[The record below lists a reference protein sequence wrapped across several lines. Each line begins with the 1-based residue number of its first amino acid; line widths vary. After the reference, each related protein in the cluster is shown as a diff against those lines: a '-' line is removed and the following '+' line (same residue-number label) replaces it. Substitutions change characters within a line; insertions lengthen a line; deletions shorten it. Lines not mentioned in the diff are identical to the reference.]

1 MNAIIKRML
10 LTFAG
15 AFLCCAALDAQVSIQ
30 ADQQEVRSVI
40 RQIERSSQYRFFFS
54 SELPGLDRRVTLHL
68 KDVPLEEALDK
79 LLDGI
84 PVDYT
89 VRDGSQVVLSERKGP
104 AEQPPVPGDK
114 SLRGRV
120 TDEAGEP
127 LVGVVVTVKGGRIAD
142 GRSTDLNG
150 YYSFPDVS
158 PEDVL
163 IFQYMGFARQEIRV
177 GRRRTLN
184 VTMYESSEMLDDVV
198 VIGYGTLEKRELTS
212 SVTSL
217 KAKDFIGGNTA
228 SPVQAIM
235 GKVTGLDIHS
245 SAGNDPNSSVSLQL
259 RGVNSLL
266 ADQGPLVVID
276 GIPGGNIN
284 ILQKEDIVSID
295 VLKDASAGAIY
306 GTRASG
312 GVILVTTRM
321 GQEGKVGVSYS
332 SELTTE
338 TILRR
343 AHVLTSDQW
352 RELGKEDM
360 GGDTDWFQEITRTP
374 FTQRQMI
381 SMSGGSK
388 TFSAYAS
395 AYWKTAQGMAI
406 GSDRQEV
413 GARFNFSYTTLGGH
427 LELSGRVN
435 YVNLRSNYTDSG
447 IFRDAL
453 TLNPTIP
460 VYNPNDESGYNILT
474 GNDEY
479 NPVANVNLKEDSSQ
493 NDRLQAA
500 LSAKANIARG
510 LTSTLTV
517 GALQDVDS
525 NGYWESALHRES
537 RENNRDGY
545 ARQSWK
551 RYTGTNVEWVTN
563 YNLLKGR
570 HSLKAA
576 AGYSFQQTGAKLEF
590 SGSNA
595 DFSND
600 GSKYYNMGDGKY
612 LAEGRASMKSY
623 KSPRERLIAVFAR
636 VNYSFDDRYLVSAS
650 ARYEGS
656 SKFGDNNKWGLFP
669 ALSAAW
675 RISQESFLRSV
686 PWINDIRIRA
696 GVGVTGNQGFD
707 PGVTTRMYR
716 SDTDPYYVDGRW
728 ITVYGLSK
736 NVNYD
741 LQWETKTEYNVGVDW
756 DLFDHR
762 FSGKVDVYKR
772 YVDKLIYDIN
782 VAQPPAVY
790 PTTTMNVG
798 SMQNNGIEFELSAVP
813 VRTSALSWRSTL
825 RGSHN
830 VTVLGKLWRDDIF
843 YDTVS
848 FPSPG
853 SPGTAVRLEPG
864 QRVGQFYVWKYAG
877 IDENGNWLLYDR
889 DDNIIPATEKK
900 QEDKRYTGNA
910 LPDVVLSW
918 DNSISWKNFDF
929 NVFFRSWIGHDVF
942 NMTEMYYGLP
952 NAINK
957 NVLQS
962 AYTRNAH
969 IVGEKELCDYF
980 IEDGSF
986 LKLDAVSIGYTLEL
1000 GRLVRSIRL
1009 SLSGRNLFCLT
1020 GYKGIDP
1027 EVNTTRLTPGFEGLY
1042 LYPDTRVYTFGLQVN
1057 F

>member
-1 MNAIIKRML
+1 MKLISKRML
-10 LTFAG
+10 LAVAG
-15 AFLCCAALDAQVSIQ
+15 AFLGAIVLHAQVSIQ
-30 ADQQEVRSVI
+30 ANNQEVRSVI
-40 RQIERSSQYRFFFS
+40 RQVERSSPYRFFFS
-54 SELPGLDRRVTLHL
+54 SELPGLDRKVSLHL
-68 KDVPLEEALDK
+68 SNVSIEEALDK

-89 VRDGSQVVLSERKGP
+89 LREGSQVVLSARKPQAEP
-104 AEQPPVPGDK
+104 AADRSV
-114 SLRGRV
+114 RGRV
-120 TDEAGEP
+120 TAEDGEP
-127 LVGVVVTVKGGRIAD
+127 LIGVVVTVKGGRVAD
-142 GRSTDLNG
+142 GQSTDMNG
-150 YYSFPDVS
+150 YYVYPDVS
-158 PEDVL
+158 PDDIL
-163 IFQYMGFARQEIRV
+163 IFQYMGYARQEVKV
-177 GRRRTLN
+177 GKRHTVN
-184 VTMYESSEMLDDVV
+184 VVLRESSEVLEDVV

-217 KAKDFIGGNTA
+217 KTKDFIGGNTA
-228 SPVQAIM
+228 SPVQAIV
-235 GKVTGLDIHS
+235 GKVTGLDVHS

-259 RGVNSLL
+259 RGVNSLM

-321 GQEGKVGVSYS
+321 GQEGKVGVTYS
-332 SELTTE
+332 SEFTSE

-343 AHVLTSDQW
+343 AQVLNSTEW

-360 GGDTDWFQEITRTP
+360 GGDTDWFQAITRTP

-381 SMSGGSK
+381 TMSGGSK
-388 TFSAYAS
+388 AFSAYAS
-395 AYWKTAQGMAI
+395 AYWKTAQGMSI

-413 GARFNFSYTTLGGH
+413 GGRFNFSYKALENH

-435 YVNLRSNYTDSG
+435 YVSINSNYTDSD
-447 IFRDAL
+447 IFRSAL

-460 VYNPNDESGYNILT
+460 VYNPNDESGYNILS
-474 GNDEY
+474 GNDEV
-479 NPVANVNLKEDSSQ
+479 NPVANVFLKEDSSQ
-493 NDRLQAA
+493 NDRMQAA
-500 LSAKANIARG
+500 FSAKVNILPG
-510 LTSTLTV
+510 LSTTLSV
-517 GALQDVDS
+517 GAVQNFDS
-525 NGYWESALHRES
+525 NGYWESALHRVS
-537 RENNRDGY
+537 RENNRAGY

-563 YNLLKGR
+563 YNLLKGK

-590 SGSNA
+590 AGSNA

-612 LAEGRASMKSY
+612 LAEGRSAISSY

-650 ARYEGS
+650 VRHEGS
-656 SKFGDNNKWGLFP
+656 SKFGDNHKWGTFP

-686 PWINDIRIRA
+686 PWINDLRIRA
-696 GVGVTGNQGFD
+696 GVGVTGNQGFE
-707 PGVTTRMYR
+707 PGVTTRMYK
-716 SDTDPYYVDGRW
+716 SDTDPYYVNDRW

-741 LQWETKTEYNVGVDW
+741 LQWERKTEFNLGVDW

-762 FSGKVDVYKR
+762 LSGKIDLYKR

-782 VAQPPAVY
+782 VPQPPAVY
-790 PTTTMNVG
+790 PKTTMNVG
-798 SMQNNGIEFELSAVP
+798 SMQNNGIEFEIAGVP
-813 VRTSALSWRSTL
+813 VRTRDFSWRTTL
-825 RGSHN
+825 RGAHN
-830 VTVLGKLWRDDIF
+830 ETVLGSLWKDDIF

-853 SPGTAVRLEPG
+853 SPGTAVRLQPNAK
-864 QRVGQFYVWKYAG
+864 VGQFYVWKYAG
-877 IDENGNWLLYDR
+877 IDADGNWLLLDK
-889 DDNIIPATEKK
+889 DNNIIPAAEKK
-900 QEDKRYTGNA
+900 QEDKRFIGNA
-910 LPDVVLSW
+910 LPDLVLSW
-918 DNSISWKNFDF
+918 DNTLTWKNFDL
-929 NVFFRSWIGHDVF
+929 NLFFRAWIGHDVF

-957 NVLQS
+957 NVLTS

-986 LKLDAVSIGYTLEL
+986 LKLDALSIGYTLEL
-1000 GRLVRSIRL
+1000 GRLIRSVRF

-1020 GYKGIDP
+1020 GYRGIDP
-1027 EVNTTRLTPGFEGLY
+1027 EVNTTGLTPGFEGLY
-1042 LYPDTRVYTFGLQVN
+1042 LYPDTRVYTFGLQVS